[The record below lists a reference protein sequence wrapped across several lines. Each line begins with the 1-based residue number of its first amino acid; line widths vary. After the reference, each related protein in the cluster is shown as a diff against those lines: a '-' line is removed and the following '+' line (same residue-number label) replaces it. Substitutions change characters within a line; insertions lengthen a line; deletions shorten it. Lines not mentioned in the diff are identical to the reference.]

1 MTHRRPGARLESARG
16 GASDAPLPSPQ
27 ARPTLESFDLLQFPH
42 DRFRVVL
49 MDAQLGDGPRS
60 AEPDVGYAFAS
71 NRSSSVSTAFVVGA
85 RSGAGANRVQ
95 PNHAIIT
102 VAIAIAGRR
111 RRWVRVRVVRSRRG
125 RHVISIS
132 KVGVGWRQSS
142 PRAAGYRYR
151 QASSRRSKR
160 SATAK
165 STSTK
170 VMMMRISAIVR
181 AAL

>member
-1 MTHRRPGARLESARG
+1 MVGTHRRPGARLKSARG

-49 MDAQLGDGPRS
+49 MDAQLGDGRRS

-71 NRSSSVSTAFVVGA
+71 NRSSSVSTAFAVGA

-111 RRWVRVRVVRSRRG
+111 RRWVRVGALRSRRG

-132 KVGVGWRQSS
+132 KVGVGWATVLAPPARDTARRAVVARVAR
-142 PRAAGYRYR
+142 PRRRAPA
-151 QASSRRSKR
+151 RRS
-160 SATAK
+160 
-165 STSTK
+165 
-170 VMMMRISAIVR
+170 
-181 AAL
+181 